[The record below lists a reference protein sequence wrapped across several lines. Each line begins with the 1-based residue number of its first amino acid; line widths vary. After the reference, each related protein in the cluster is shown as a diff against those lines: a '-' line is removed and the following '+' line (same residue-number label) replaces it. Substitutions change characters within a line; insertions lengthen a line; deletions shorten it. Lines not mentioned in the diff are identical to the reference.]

1 MKIINIK
8 SRKLVSMLVVA
19 LFMISFAGL
28 AVSQESQGTEVEKVT
43 GIISAISPDTGRVRI
58 KDASGRGITLTAGS
72 GVDLKDF
79 SVGDQVVVEHTRDMV
94 IKSITKQ

>member
-1 MKIINIK
+1 MKVINIK

-43 GIISAISPDTGRVRI
+43 GIISAISPDTGRVLI
-58 KDASGRGITLTAGS
+58 KDAYGREITLTAGS
-72 GVDLKDF
+72 GVDLEDF